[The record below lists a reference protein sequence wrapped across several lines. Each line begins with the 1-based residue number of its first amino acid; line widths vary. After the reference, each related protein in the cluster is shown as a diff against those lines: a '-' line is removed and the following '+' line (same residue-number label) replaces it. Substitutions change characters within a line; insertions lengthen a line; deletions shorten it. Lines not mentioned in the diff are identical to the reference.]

1 MRTKFKRVPRPRIP
15 RKEKPTVPVESA
27 NFHPRNRHQ
36 GQYNFAELVDANSM
50 LKKHVVQSP
59 SGKDT
64 IDFFDPEAVKE
75 LNRSLLKHGYGINEW
90 DVPEGYLI
98 PPIPGRADYIH
109 YAADLMSG
117 NYPKKT
123 TDPIP
128 TGNQIRCLDVG
139 VGASCVYPIIG
150 QKDYGWSFVG
160 SDVDSR
166 ALNSAQTIVDINNLS
181 RSIELRIQ
189 DDEQSKFKGVVAKG
203 EFFDL
208 TICNPPFHSSEDEA
222 TMATKRK
229 IQNLKGKPVKN
240 VVSNFGGTHS
250 ELWCE
255 GGELK
260 FITDYINESKSYGEQ
275 ILWFTTLISKKE
287 NVRLALKTLANLG
300 ALNTQVIEMAH
311 GNKKS
316 RLVGWSFKNRKG
328 RKTWHRTR
336 WQVD

>member
-1 MRTKFKRVPRPRIP
+1 MPRPRIN
-15 RKEKPTVPVESA
+15 RSEHKPIPVEKVP
-27 NFHPRNRHQ
+27 FHERNRHS
-36 GQYNFAELVDANSM
+36 GEYNFEDLIESNSM
-50 LKKHVVQSP
+50 LREHVIQNEQ
-59 SGKDT
+59 GTAT
-64 IDFFDPEAVKE
+64 IDFSDPAAVKE
-75 LNRSLLKHGYGINEW
+75 LNRSLLMHDYRLKSW
-90 DVPEGYLI
+90 DVPNGYLI

-128 TGNQIRCLDVG
+128 TGTQIRCLDIG

-150 QKDYGWSFVG
+150 QKEYGWKFVG
-160 SDVDSR
+160 ADIDSR
-166 ALNSAQTIVDINNLS
+166 ALNAAQTIIDSNGLD

-189 DDEQSKFKGVVAKG
+189 DDDQFKFKGVVAKG

-208 TICNPPFHSSEDEA
+208 SICNPPFHASQEEA
-222 TMATKRK
+222 DKATKRK
-229 IQNLKGKPVKN
+229 VQNLKGEPTKN
-240 VVSNFGGTHS
+240 VTSNFSGTQT

-255 GGELK
+255 GGEIK
-260 FITDYINESKSYGEQ
+260 FVTDYIDESKLFGDQ

-287 NVRLALKTLANLG
+287 NVHLALKRLENLD
-300 ALNTQVIEMAH
+300 ALNVQVIEINH

-316 RLVGWSFKNRKG
+316 RLIGWSFKNRKG

-336 WQVD
+336 WEVA